1 MDTWGNFSS
10 LNNLNT
16 SLPSYETMIVE
27 SLQNVGGTRGA
38 APKEIFNYMIELAYF
53 PSVGVKL
60 TVYSTNR
67 HWPLIP
73 NFRPSASQALA
84 RALKRGRLLKEGTL
98 YSLNPAWTSDH
109 TTPDSIQPVWFFL
122 SNETI

>member
-1 MDTWGNFSS
+1 
-10 LNNLNT
+10 
-16 SLPSYETMIVE
+16 MIVE

-53 PSVGVKL
+53 PPNGLKL
-60 TVYSTNR
+60 TMYSTTR

-84 RALKRGRLLKEGTL
+84 RALKRGRLRKEGTL
-98 YSLNPAWTSDH
+98 YSLNPAWTSGH
-109 TTPDSIQPVWFFL
+109 TIPDSTQPVCSFL
-122 SNETI
+122 SNEIIDLAI